1 MRDDKRVQDPYC
13 IRCQPQVMGA
23 CFDILTAAAETL
35 IIEANAVT
43 GNLLILGN
51 GVVVSGGNFMLSLLL
66 LLLIRL
72 HLLYVK

>member
-1 MRDDKRVQDPYC
+1 
-13 IRCQPQVMGA
+13 MGA